1 MKFLLTGD
9 LHLDA
14 ITAGCPRM
22 AEVEEAFGQVV
33 SRVHAE
39 RIYAV
44 VFMGDLCNP
53 DRGARTLRSV
63 NAAIEMFKSLV
74 SSTGCAVVA
83 LAGNHDVVHDGSG
96 LTSLSPLRAA
106 FGGRAP
112 DPGDPEGGGVRSR
125 STPRAPR
132 TALGAPGGGPD
143 PSGCPVPAYLLTPGV
158 VGVSE
163 RPLLLELSGDG
174 ERVHV
179 LTLPFTS
186 SASPYD
192 PPSTVTAVARWR
204 EGRGETCPLVVAGHL
219 QITGAA
225 LGSETCD
232 MARGRD
238 VEWPVAAC
246 NEAGASLIVGG
257 HYHKRQCVNGVE
269 FPGSLVRLSFGEEDN
284 TPQWLEATV

>member
-1 MKFLLTGD
+1 MKLLLTGD
-9 LHLDA
+9 FHLDA

-39 RIYAV
+39 RIDAV

-112 DPGDPEGGGVRSR
+112 
-125 STPRAPR
+125 
-132 TALGAPGGGPD
+132 GGGPD
-143 PSGCPVPAYLLTPGV
+143 PSGCPVPAYLVTPGV

-163 RPLLLELSGDG
+163 RPLLLELAGDG
-174 ERVHV
+174 ERVQV
-179 LTLPFTS
+179 LTLPFVS

-204 EGRGETCPLVVAGHL
+204 EGRGETCPLVVLGHL
-219 QITGAA
+219 QLDGAQ
-225 LGSETCD
+225 LGSETTD

-238 VEWPVAAC
+238 VAWPVREC
-246 NEAGASLIVGG
+246 ERAGAALIAGA
-257 HYHKRQCVNGVE
+257 HYHKRQAVGGVE
-269 FPGSLVRLSFGEEDN
+269 FPGSLARLAFGEEDN
-284 TPQWLEATV
+284 EPRWLEVVL